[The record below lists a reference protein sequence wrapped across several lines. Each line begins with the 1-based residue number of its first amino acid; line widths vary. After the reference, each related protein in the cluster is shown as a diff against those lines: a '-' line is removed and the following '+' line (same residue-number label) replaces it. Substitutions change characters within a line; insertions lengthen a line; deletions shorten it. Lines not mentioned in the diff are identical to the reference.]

1 MNKKLIQKADLLSK
15 IGKDEIDS
23 KQKVNENQLKK
34 EEEKVE
40 ISKNQKNCHKKWSYK
55 KPQKVLESKLKLK

>member
-1 MNKKLIQKADLLSK
+1 MNKKLIQKADFLSK

-40 ISKNQKNCHKKWSYK
+40 ISKNQKNCHKK
-55 KPQKVLESKLKLK
+55 